1 MIQNKISKLTYE
13 EVKKE
18 LGNEF
23 YMPYDQSDVVRRI
36 AHENGWN
43 LTKKELMDRWGDVEV
58 IIDKDA
64 EYWSDQVKIIDAE
77 FMAAQRR
84 YEDDKARWCAKYG
97 CD

>member
-64 EYWSDQVKIIDAE
+64 KYWSDQVKIIDAE

-84 YEDDKARWCAKYG
+84 YEDDKAAWCAKYG

>member
-64 EYWSDQVKIIDAE
+64 KYWSDQVKIIDAE

-84 YEDDKARWCAKYG
+84 YEDDKAAWCARYG

>member
-64 EYWSDQVKIIDAE
+64 KYWSDQVKIIDAE

-84 YEDDKARWCAKYG
+84 YEDDKAKWCAKYG

>member
-1 MIQNKISKLTYE
+1 MIQNKISKITYE

-18 LGNEF
+18 LGSEF

-64 EYWSDQVKIIDAE
+64 KYWSDQVKIIDAE

-84 YEDDKARWCAKYG
+84 YEDDKAAWCSKYG

>member
-23 YMPYDQSDVVRRI
+23 YMPYDESDVVRRI

-64 EYWSDQVKIIDAE
+64 KYWSDQVKIIDAE

-84 YEDDKARWCAKYG
+84 YEEDKAAWCAKYG

>member
-64 EYWSDQVKIIDAE
+64 KYWSDQVKIIDAE

-84 YEDDKARWCAKYG
+84 YEEDKAAWCARYG

>member
-64 EYWSDQVKIIDAE
+64 KYWSDQVKIIDAE

-84 YEDDKARWCAKYG
+84 YEEDKAAWCAKYG

>member
-23 YMPYDQSDVVRRI
+23 YMPYDESDVVRRI
-36 AHENGWN
+36 AHENGWDR
-43 LTKKELMDRWGDVEV
+43 TKKELMDRWGDVEV
-58 IIDKDA
+58 IVDKDA
-64 EYWSDQVKIIDAE
+64 EFWGDQVKIIDAE

-84 YEDDKARWCAKYG
+84 YEEDKAAWCAKYG

>member
-18 LGNEF
+18 LGEEF
-23 YMPYDQSDVVRRI
+23 YMPYDESDAVRRI
-36 AHENGWN
+36 AHENGWDR
-43 LTKKELMDRWGDVEV
+43 TKKELMDRWGDVEV

-64 EYWSDQVKIIDAE
+64 KFWSDQVKIIDAE
-77 FMAAQRR
+77 FMAAQKE
-84 YEDDKARWCAKYG
+84 YEDDKSAWCMKYG

>member
-23 YMPYDQSDVVRRI
+23 YMPYDESDVVRRI
-36 AHENGWN
+36 AHENGWDR
-43 LTKKELMDRWGDVEV
+43 TKKELMDRWGDVEV
-58 IIDKDA
+58 IVDKDA
-64 EYWSDQVKIIDAE
+64 KFWSDQVKIIDAE

-84 YEDDKARWCAKYG
+84 YEDDKAAWCAKYG

>member
-1 MIQNKISKLTYE
+1 MIQNKISKITYE

-64 EYWSDQVKIIDAE
+64 KYWSDQVKIIDAE

-84 YEDDKARWCAKYG
+84 YEDDKAAWCAKYG

>member
-23 YMPYDQSDVVRRI
+23 YMPYDESDVVRRI
-36 AHENGWN
+36 AHENGWDR
-43 LTKKELMDRWGDVEV
+43 TKKELMDSWGDVEV
-58 IIDKDA
+58 IVDKDA
-64 EYWSDQVKIIDAE
+64 EFWSDQVKIIDAE

-84 YEDDKARWCAKYG
+84 YEEDKAAWCAKYG